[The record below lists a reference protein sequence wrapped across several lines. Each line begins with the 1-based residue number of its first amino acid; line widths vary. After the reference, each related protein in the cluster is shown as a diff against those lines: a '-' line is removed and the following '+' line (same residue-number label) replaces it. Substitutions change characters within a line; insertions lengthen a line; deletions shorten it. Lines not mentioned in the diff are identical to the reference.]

1 LTNRQGRNGIP
12 SYKDLKTREP
22 LPTRFGEFPCAIGD
36 GVNAENIKNCLG
48 LLRDQGYDGAL
59 SMECEGQGRPMIE
72 RSWKW
77 LRGTLAELSIP
88 VAR

>member
-1 LTNRQGRNGIP
+1 M
-12 SYKDLKTREP
+12 
-22 LPTRFGEFPCAIGD
+22 
-36 GVNAENIKNCLG
+36 NAENIKNCLG